1 MPSSWPPGTLLE
13 ASGDRGRSRVLLSGS
28 WALQEGS
35 QDSFHRSWG
44 PKGSQKGGPEG
55 PKSGPGGDSSRKH
68 DFIKNQGFA
77 IFSLDRVRTLILD
90 PPGFPFGTLLA
101 PKIAESCLEIA
112 LGAPKSRSRALWI
125 GPGGLQERPRRP
137 TGGQN
142 KGTVRATY
150 SQEASKM
157 GPGAILDRF

>member
-1 MPSSWPPGTLLE
+1 MDALLDPFWE
-13 ASGDRGRSRVLLSGS
+13 PRDL
-28 WALQEGS
+28 
-35 QDSFHRSWG
+35 
-44 PKGSQKGGPEG
+44 
-55 PKSGPGGDSSRKH
+55 
-68 DFIKNQGFA
+68 KNQGILRDIQGFA
-77 IFSLDRVRTLILD
+77 IFSLDRFRTLILD
-90 PPGFPFGTLLA
+90 PPGLTFGTLLA
-101 PKIAESCLEIA
+101 PKIAENCLEIP

-142 KGTVRATY
+142 KGTERATY